1 MTKRTLSILLS
12 LFMILCMSA
21 AAEIN
26 TESHWPVTDEE
37 GVTLDIA
44 VCIVGED
51 GEPEDMFLFQWLNEV
66 SGIEINVTGIT
77 KDAWEA
83 RKNLI
88 MSSGDLADVY
98 WAFDWST
105 TDLYYYGTEGDFLPL
120 NDLIDQYGTNLK
132 VIDDYIGHDKFLG
145 GATAP
150 DGNIYGVPVMTEP
163 AADMLNRTT
172 FGMSINTAMLAEIG
186 AEIPKNLTELYDVLN
201 QLNEAG
207 LNGTIS
213 ADYAT
218 SGIGNE
224 FRSLTLAAYQIITD
238 GAVTNNIALKQT
250 AQDVWEPIYIA
261 LEPEY
266 KEWLTALNR
275 FYTEGLLDPNFFTT
289 SGTDRAARN
298 QENPAAVIVG
308 SLDSTLGENPE
319 VFQQYQ
325 VFLLNEDETL
335 DPITYNTNHTAPGGF
350 VITSACEY
358 PAEALA
364 LIDRLYAPENMLV
377 TSVGPYV
384 GNPDQY
390 TDLAKEM
397 LVAYDV
403 EYNEDG
409 TFSRYVYPDLQPKI
423 DSGEITLTTGEYARA
438 HSHPTQAYNNY
449 YPVSGLYA
457 RVLLYN
463 APARNVGDADTQ
475 AIAWFRTQQQDNIP
489 YIAYE
494 FPDVY
499 LTVEENERVLELK
512 SEIEDYLY
520 SMEGRFISGELSI
533 EENYDS
539 FIEQLKALGV
549 EEYLSIYAAAYETLV
564 G

>member
-397 LVAYDV
+397 LVAYDI

-549 EEYLSIYAAAYETLV
+549 EEYLSIYAAAYEALV